1 MTTENKTNDKSQ
13 KVNNNLESITP
24 DEKRI
29 LVSCEASIRNGLK
42 AYQNVGKALTII
54 AQGRLYR
61 STHSTFAKYAK
72 DKWDMTTGRVSQ
84 LQQAYRIHQLLQVA
98 GFKTLPVTES
108 QCRPLSRIPQDESM
122 DSRII
127 AVWRAVVDSKE
138 KITAKLIND
147 AVDTELGIEPKQET
161 ADDSKGTGTAG
172 KAGTA
177 DDDETRAEKDCKLA
191 EMRAELLA
199 ARQKIAYLE
208 SVLEAE
214 KRAHQRTKAA
224 NGVPKSELAT
234 KLYKA
239 GFRAMAKQCH
249 PDHGGNAKDMA
260 ELNALKDVLLD

>member
-1 MTTENKTNDKSQ
+1 MTTSNNTTDQGQ
-13 KVNNNLESITP
+13 KVNANLETITP
-24 DEKRI
+24 EERKQ

-42 AYQNVGKALTII
+42 AYQNVGKALTVI

-72 DKWDMTTGRVSQ
+72 EKWDMTTARVSQ
-84 LQQAYRIHQLLQVA
+84 LQHAYRVHQLLTAA

-108 QCRPLSRIPQDESM
+108 QCRPLARIPQDAEM

-127 AVWRAVVDSKE
+127 SVWRAVVDSKE
-138 KITAKLIND
+138 KITAKSIND
-147 AVDTELGIEPKQET
+147 AVDSELGIEPKQET
-161 ADDSKGTGTAG
+161 AGGSSEAGTAGTAG
-172 KAGTA
+172 KS
-177 DDDETRAEKDCKLA
+177 DDETRAEKDCKLA
-191 EMRAELLA
+191 EMRAELQA

-239 GFRAMAKQCH
+239 GFRALAKEMH
-249 PDHGGNAKDMA
+249 PDHGGSEAAMR
-260 ELNALKDVLLD
+260 ELNQLKGVLLD

>member
-1 MTTENKTNDKSQ
+1 
-13 KVNNNLESITP
+13 
-24 DEKRI
+24 
-29 LVSCEASIRNGLK
+29 
-42 AYQNVGKALTII
+42 LTVI

-72 DKWDMTTGRVSQ
+72 EKWDMTTGRVSQ
-84 LQQAYRIHQLLQVA
+84 LQHAYRVHELLSYV
-98 GFKTLPVTES
+98 GFKVLPATES
-108 QCRPLSRIPQDESM
+108 QCRPLARIPQDENM
-122 DSRII
+122 DRVTVE
-127 AVWRAVVDSKE
+127 VWSEVLASKE

-147 AVDTELGIEPKQET
+147 KVDAALGIEPKQET
-161 ADDSKGTGTAG
+161 SGDSAEAGTAG
-172 KAGTA
+172 KAGTG
-177 DDDETRAEKDCKLA
+177 DDDETRAEKDAKLA
-191 EMRAELLA
+191 EMRAELVQ

-249 PDHGGNAKDMA
+249 PDHGGNAQDMA